1 MLTVLRP
8 ALMPNWTAPA
18 AVANNV
24 SSPPRP
30 TFTPGWNLVPRWRTR
45 ISPAFTTWP
54 PNRLTP
60 SRWALES
67 RPLREDDAPFLCA
80 IGALLSGLDAGHAE
94 RGELLTVPLALVVT
108 GLVLELVNDDLGALA
123 VVDHLSGDAGRAH
136 RRGVRRHRPTVVDEE
151 DRGQHHGLTGR
162 CGDAV
167 DLQRVDDRDLVLVAA
182 GANDR
187 VHGTAPRNS
196 AWVTLNWQGSARRG
210 YRIGAGTGQTRAP
223 LRAIR

>member
-1 MLTVLRP
+1 MLTVLRSRFF
-8 ALMPNWTAPA
+8 PNCTAPGA
-18 AVANNV
+18 SANSV

-30 TFTPGWNLVPRWRTR
+30 TLSPGWKWVPRWRTR

-54 PNRLTP
+54 PKRLTP
-60 SRWALES
+60 SRCALES

-80 IGALLSGLDAGHAE
+80 IGALLSGLDAGHAK

-108 GLVLELVNDDLGALA
+108 GLVLELVDDDLGTLA
-123 VVDHLSGDAGRAH
+123 VVDHLGGDPGRAE
-136 RRGVRRHRPTVVDEE
+136 RRSVRGQRPAVVDEE
-151 DRGQHHGLTGR
+151 HRGQRHGLTGR

-167 DLQRVDDRDLVLVAA
+167 DLQRVADRDLVLVAA

-196 AWVTLNWQGSARRG
+196 AWGDPEA
-210 YRIGAGTGQTRAP
+210 AG
-223 LRAIR
+223 I